1 MVPRYLGEAG
11 RGSAGTRRMA
21 STASGTRAAALEVP
35 PGAAPR
41 MLEPVESGDLRRG
54 PRPRRGGRQPA
65 AREEG
70 ATAPP
75 RGAMESGRG
84 REQANP
90 PLMEGPPREGD
101 GGSAEEAA
109 RRVGAQRG
117 HTPGQGKRPGGDFT
131 RGGGPPS
138 SRLPTDGRERSQVAT
153 GVGAAAGGVGEGRR
167 GELRAQPPDPL
178 GDGSCW
184 RYACG
189 ALCRGGQPW
198 CSRGTAWRE
207 KCSPLT
213 R

>member
-1 MVPRYLGEAG
+1 MTEAEGEGFLEPAAGPDQQPGAVGVAPTRGPALVPWYLGEAG

-90 PLMEGPPREGD
+90 PLMEGLPREGD
-101 GGSAEEAA
+101 GCSAEEAA
-109 RRVGAQRG
+109 RRVIVIVIVIMFISGAR
-117 HTPGQGKRPGGDFT
+117 
-131 RGGGPPS
+131 
-138 SRLPTDGRERSQVAT
+138 
-153 GVGAAAGGVGEGRR
+153 
-167 GELRAQPPDPL
+167 
-178 GDGSCW
+178 
-184 RYACG
+184 
-189 ALCRGGQPW
+189 
-198 CSRGTAWRE
+198 
-207 KCSPLT
+207 
-213 R
+213 